1 MANGT
6 NIDEKLRAARERR
19 EEQLKLLGMRASR
32 GAADQ
37 QGWCSTQTHSPF
49 VLSLSGEEQVGAGAA
64 GQAVLWAAAEGAE
77 EETPGAPAQR
87 GEEAR
92 CCGGETP
99 AEAEGGESK

>member
-1 MANGT
+1 MERISMRSWEQPGK
-6 NIDEKLRAARERR
+6 DERSSWSYSVWEPPGV
-19 EEQLKLLGMRASR
+19 LLISL
-32 GAADQ
+32 
-37 QGWCSTQTHSPF
+37 QGWHSTQTHSPF

-77 EETPGAPAQR
+77 EETPGTPAQR

>member
-37 QGWCSTQTHSPF
+37 P
-49 VLSLSGEEQVGAGAA
+49 AG
-64 GQAVLWAAAEGAE
+64 LMLY
-77 EETPGAPAQR
+77 PN
-87 GEEAR
+87 
-92 CCGGETP
+92 
-99 AEAEGGESK
+99 